1 MSGASVVASP
11 VVASTPAPINIAS
24 VPVPASVA
32 ASSPAVSF
40 GSSPVVPFNPLYQVP
55 PPQAPAAKKGFG
67 SVFKRANFDSLG
79 VKSREAYNSTA
90 NALSSAGTSIKQTG
104 QSIGQS
110 ISRPFKNYAYNKTAE
125 LDEKKFERAKKAYID
140 KQITDLGDNPSEAAK
155 IEARANALKKITDP
169 NLLDPNDKEL
179 QEIKNKYNQAEKSK
193 QDVKAREQKLLK
205 KKLDIKKD
213 AKIKELSADTA
224 KKLDEAGKLYANDPA
239 GFEKAKKQINDNYE
253 DKAKLIDD
261 KYDPSKPQDSRGFFS
276 KIIDKQIDK
285 YSPPE
290 DAARL
295 KEMKKDYLEAF
306 KTGNYDAVNQKYQDK
321 GLQENGDV
329 NDYMNSLLSNEKIDR
344 RKGIEMM
351 KLKMNQAGISDEQQK
366 EYIGMMKEFKDDFNI
381 KSFDDQLSGAYPP
394 KDTELK
400 DLLIDFQNIVN
411 KNAKGRPLNLLD
423 KELYDNIDSRL
434 DEIKSRINSDPT
446 RPQTD
451 DIDKLKEYV
460 ASIQSNVEIKDEDVM
475 NTTKQIVDF
484 KQIAH
489 YFSLLIK
496 FLATIC
502 IVIFIIVLIISFF
515 NVVNLGIKI
524 LTNIVSIFYNKVI
537 TNNQI
542 ISYEAKNI
550 TKCTKNNYKDDIFN
564 ILNEQYTSLAVFNT
578 IIYIIYI
585 LMGYVI
591 IFILLV
597 IFVNIYRYTHVLNGE
612 LKDIDPKYQL
622 TSVLIIIFIASFVHL
637 LIYKFFFRQ
646 MTMSK
651 YRDIIDYENKVDNII
666 RKNLQ
671 PVNKAADEEFFD
683 LLTDSS
689 RRTDVDSILANKVN
703 EIDEPGS
710 DLAKYLFMYDL
721 YMYFDDYAYTN
732 DIVRDDLK
740 NYLKLGEKDNDRTFI
755 SFLDANERKLIK
767 LYHEELPFY
776 KQIPKEKLERFQK
789 MNEKISQDIGAIN
802 KNIIKYTGTFYPFLF
817 ACIYIIGI
825 FFFNVLCTYIL
836 MDYILSTEKDELFMP
851 FLYTIAKKYKSLIMY
866 FYNIFKN

>member
-1 MSGASVVASP
+1 MSGVATNPSSP
-11 VVASTPAPINIAS
+11 VIPNSTPAAS
-24 VPVPASVA
+24 EAVPAASANSKITPIYSSKELLNNAVKNTGSKYIYNPFKAVGKAVYDTSGAIKKSV
-32 ASSPAVSF
+32 VNT
-40 GSSPVVPFNPLYQVP
+40 G
-55 PPQAPAAKKGFG
+55 
-67 SVFKRANFDSLG
+67 
-79 VKSREAYNSTA
+79 KSIS
-90 NALSSAGTSIKQTG
+90 SSAKTYQINKSVGYAEKEFEKEKQKHIDKKL
-104 QSIGQS
+104 S
-110 ISRPFKNYAYNKTAE
+110 E
-125 LDEKKFERAKKAYID
+125 LDPKTSTEEDKMKARTNAIKEITEGNIDNETLKNAKDKYI
-140 KQITDLGDNPSEAAK
+140 
-155 IEARANALKKITDP
+155 
-169 NLLDPNDKEL
+169 
-179 QEIKNKYNQAEKSK
+179 KSK
-193 QDVKAREQKLLK
+193 EDAKNRETQLLE
-205 KKLDIKKD
+205 KKLDKKKEGKI
-213 AKIKELSADTA
+213 AKLTADTT
-224 KKLDEAGKLYANDPA
+224 KEINEAGKLYANDPEKFA
-239 GFEKAKKQINDNYE
+239 KAKEQIEKNYTEKKQTINE
-253 DKAKLIDD
+253 
-261 KYDPSKPQDSRGFFS
+261 KYDPSKPQEKKGLISR
-276 KIIDKQIDK
+276 IIDKQIDK

-290 DAARL
+290 DASRL

-306 KTGNYDAVNQKYQDK
+306 KTGNYEAVNKKYQDK

-351 KLKMNQAGISDEQQK
+351 KLKMNEAGINDEQQK

-381 KSFDDQLSGAYPP
+381 KSFDDKLSGAYPP

-434 DEIKSRINSDPT
+434 DEIKSRINDDPS
-446 RPQTD
+446 RPQDD

-460 ASIQSNVEIKDEDVM
+460 ASIQSNVEIKDEDVI

-524 LTNIVSIFYNKVI
+524 LTNIVSIFYNKII

-585 LMGYVI
+585 LLGYVI

-622 TSVLIIIFIASFVHL
+622 TSVLIIIFITSFVHL

-646 MTMSK
+646 LTMAK
-651 YRDIIDYENKVDNII
+651 YKDIIDYETKVDNII
-666 RKNLQ
+666 KKNLQ
-671 PVNKAADEEFFD
+671 PVNKAADEDFFD

-689 RRTDVDSILANKVN
+689 RRSDIDSILANKVN

-721 YMYFDDYAYTN
+721 YMYFDDYGYIN
-732 DIVRDDLK
+732 DVVKDDLK
-740 NYLKLGEKDNDRTFI
+740 NYLKLGDKDNSDRTFI

-789 MNEKISQDIGAIN
+789 MNEKISQDIGNIN

-851 FLYTIAKKYKSLIMY
+851 FIYTIAKKYKSLIMY